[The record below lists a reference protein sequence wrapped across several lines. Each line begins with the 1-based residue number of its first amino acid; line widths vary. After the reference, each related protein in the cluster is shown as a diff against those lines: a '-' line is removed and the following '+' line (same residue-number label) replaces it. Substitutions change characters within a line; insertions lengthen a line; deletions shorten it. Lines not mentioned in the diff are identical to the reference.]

1 MQQHIINEITRTI
14 LVVPCVAGIRLD
26 YSLGEEI
33 PLFAPP
39 LDASLTYGFGYN
51 SGGHRKRL
59 GMPFFKTGKGTPYKT
74 WHNMMRRAYG
84 PKKSAAYED
93 CSVCRKWWD
102 YQEFAA
108 WYSLQPYAFKPDAE
122 LDKDILDQLNCV
134 YSPEHCSIVPKVINQ
149 IFRDTRSRRGLLPIG
164 VLVAPGGV
172 GFVAVLSMLGK
183 RVVLGKFH
191 DITETFRAYQSA
203 HQVYCN
209 QLADNYELKLDARV
223 INRLRTCSR
232 HIRD

>member
-1 MQQHIINEITRTI
+1 MQQHSIYDVTRTI
-14 LVVPCVAGIRLD
+14 YVLPSVAGHHLD
-26 YSLGEEI
+26 YSLGEEL
-33 PLFAPP
+33 PLFGAPK
-39 LDASLTYGFGYN
+39 DKKLTYGFGYN
-51 SGGHRKRL
+51 SRDQRKAM
-59 GMPFFKTGKGTPYKT
+59 GMPYFKTGKGSPHKT
-74 WHNMMRRAYG
+74 WSNMMRRVYG
-84 PKKSAAYED
+84 PKKAAAYEG
-93 CSVCRKWWD
+93 CSVCIKWWD

-149 IFRDTRSRRGLLPIG
+149 IFRDTRSRRGELPIG

-209 QLADNYELKLDARV
+209 QLADKYESKLDARV